1 MMYVKYLSF
10 YTFKNKLLLLFCAFE
25 KKSRYRNRVDFFFNY
40 LTCDFQKYQE
50 YERDCFIQSLL
61 NIFG

>member
-1 MMYVKYLSF
+1 MLNIYHFIHLKISF
-10 YTFKNKLLLLFCAFE
+10 YYYFVHL
-25 KKSRYRNRVDFFFNY
+25 KKKVDIARNRVDFFFNY
-40 LTCDFQKYQE
+40 LTRDFQKYQE